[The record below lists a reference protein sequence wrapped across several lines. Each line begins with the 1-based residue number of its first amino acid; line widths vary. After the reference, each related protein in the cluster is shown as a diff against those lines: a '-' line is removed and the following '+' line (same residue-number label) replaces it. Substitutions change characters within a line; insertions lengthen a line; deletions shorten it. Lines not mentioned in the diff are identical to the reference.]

1 MTAPRPP
8 GAPARWA
15 GPWWSGN
22 AGPLV
27 AAVALLVLLALV
39 RGWWGA
45 PSAVRRVPYS
55 AIEQALADGRV
66 AEVTLGDTLVTARL
80 KVPESDGA
88 AVLESTLVEPAL
100 AERIGRYGVPY
111 LRVRESTWLPTVLA
125 WIVPVAVMLL
135 MWRGMARGMRGL
147 GAGALDIGQS
157 KARLYMQASTGV
169 RFADVAGVDEAKAEL
184 QEIVDFLK
192 DPKEHGRLGAR
203 MPRGILLMG
212 PTGTG
217 KTLLARAVAGE
228 AGVPFF
234 SISGSEFIELF
245 VGVGAARVRDLFE
258 QARGNAPAIIFIDE
272 LDALGRTRGAAALS
286 GGHDEREQT
295 LNQLLVEL
303 DGFDPSV
310 GVILLAA
317 TNRPE
322 VLDPALLRAG
332 RFDRQVLVDRP
343 DRVGRAAIL
352 RVHAA
357 KIRLAAGVD
366 LDQVAAITIGF
377 AGADLANVVNEAAL
391 VATRRRGDDVTLDD
405 FTRAIERIVAGIE
418 KPRSLLGADERRT
431 VATHELGHALT
442 ALALRSSERVHKVS
456 IVPRGVGAL
465 GYTLQRPS
473 EDRHLLRRS
482 ELFARIAVLMGG
494 RAAETLVFGEP
505 STGAADDIAK
515 ATDLVRDLVMRYG
528 MDDAI
533 GPVAYTDQAPRFL
546 QAPFGTEAPRAV
558 GPETAQAIDAAVR
571 RVLDEAGGRARDV
584 LALNRALLDRAVG
597 LLLEHETLDE
607 VDLAPLAAELS
618 VPGGAPRG
626 AAGGPTG

>member
-1 MTAPRPP
+1 
-8 GAPARWA
+8 
-15 GPWWSGN
+15 
-22 AGPLV
+22 
-27 AAVALLVLLALV
+27 
-39 RGWWGA
+39 
-45 PSAVRRVPYS
+45 
-55 AIEQALADGRV
+55 
-66 AEVTLGDTLVTARL
+66 
-80 KVPESDGA
+80 
-88 AVLESTLVEPAL
+88 
-100 AERIGRYGVPY
+100 
-111 LRVRESTWLPTVLA
+111 
-125 WIVPVAVMLL
+125 
-135 MWRGMARGMRGL
+135 
-147 GAGALDIGQS
+147 
-157 KARLYMQASTGV
+157 
-169 RFADVAGVDEAKAEL
+169 
-184 QEIVDFLK
+184 
-192 DPKEHGRLGAR
+192 
-203 MPRGILLMG
+203 
-212 PTGTG
+212 
-217 KTLLARAVAGE
+217 
-228 AGVPFF
+228 
-234 SISGSEFIELF
+234 
-245 VGVGAARVRDLFE
+245 
-258 QARGNAPAIIFIDE
+258 
-272 LDALGRTRGAAALS
+272 
-286 GGHDEREQT
+286 
-295 LNQLLVEL
+295 
-303 DGFDPSV
+303 V

-366 LDQVAAITIGF
+366 LDQVAAITIGL

-515 ATDLVRDLVMRYG
+515 ATDLARDLVMRYG

-533 GPVAYTDQAPRFL
+533 GPVAYTDPAPRFL

-584 LALNRALLDRAVG
+584 LALNRALLDRAVA

-618 VPGGAPRG
+618 VPGG
-626 AAGGPTG
+626 

>member
-1 MTAPRPP
+1 
-8 GAPARWA
+8 
-15 GPWWSGN
+15 
-22 AGPLV
+22 
-27 AAVALLVLLALV
+27 
-39 RGWWGA
+39 
-45 PSAVRRVPYS
+45 
-55 AIEQALADGRV
+55 
-66 AEVTLGDTLVTARL
+66 
-80 KVPESDGA
+80 
-88 AVLESTLVEPAL
+88 VLESTLVEPAL

-515 ATDLVRDLVMRYG
+515 ATDLARDLVMRYG

-533 GPVAYTDQAPRFL
+533 GPVAYTDPAPRFL
-546 QAPFGTEAPRAV
+546 QAPFGTDAPRAV

-584 LALNRALLDRAVG
+584 LALNRALLDRAVA

-618 VPGGAPRG
+618 VPGGVPRG